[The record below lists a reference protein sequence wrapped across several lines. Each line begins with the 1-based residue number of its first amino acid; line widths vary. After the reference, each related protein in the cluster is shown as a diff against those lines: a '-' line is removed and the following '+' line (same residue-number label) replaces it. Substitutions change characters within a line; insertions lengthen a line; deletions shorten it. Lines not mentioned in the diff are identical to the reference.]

1 MQNIIVSI
9 ISIFLIINLTSCKS
23 NKEKVSI
30 LKEENLE
37 SQMIDAYKE
46 AYEELGRGDA
56 IYAAKKFNEAELLYP
71 QSEWAPKA
79 ILLAAYSYYSQNYY
93 EEALAE
99 LDRFFKKYPKNQNT
113 DYAHFLYAMCYYENI
128 IDEKKDLEP
137 LVKAKDK
144 FNFIVKTYPDT
155 DFALDAKF
163 KLDLIKDL
171 MAAKEMYI
179 GRYYIKKEKWI
190 AAINRFK
197 AVVKDYETTIYIEE
211 ALHRLV
217 EIHYKLGLK
226 EESEKYAT
234 LLGYN
239 YQSSEWYS
247 RTYSLFN
254 KRYEKQLKIKK
265 VKNRNFIIRKFKS
278 FMDNILN

>member
-1 MQNIIVSI
+1 MLLFKKFIIFTFI
-9 ISIFLIINLTSCKS
+9 IILSSCGGG
-23 NKEKVSI
+23 KEKVSI
-30 LKEENLE
+30 IEEEDIDL
-37 SQMIDAYKE
+37 QMVDAFRKGYE
-46 AYEELGRGDA
+46 ALQDGDVLF
-56 IYAAKKFNEAELLYP
+56 AAKKFNEAELLYP
-71 QSEWAPKA
+71 QSIWAPKSS
-79 ILLAAYSYYSQNYY
+79 LMAAYAYYSQDYY
-93 EEALAE
+93 FDAILE
-99 LDRFFKKYPKNQNT
+99 LKRFIKTYPNDKNIS
-113 DYAHFLYAMCYYENI
+113 YAHFLLGMCFYENI
-128 IDEKKDLEP
+128 IDEKKDIEP
-137 LVKAKDK
+137 LIKAEDK

-163 KLDLIKDL
+163 KLELIKDL

-197 AVVKDYETTIYIEE
+197 TVVNDYDTTVYIEE

-226 EESEKYAT
+226 AESEKYAQ

-247 RTYSLFN
+247 ETYSLFN
-254 KRYEKQLKIKK
+254 KKYEKELKMKK
-265 VKNRNFIIRKFKS
+265 DQNRNFIIRKFKS
-278 FMDNILN
+278 LMDTLLN